1 MKTIIR
7 IFTLLLLLV
16 MHKTVFTQAG
26 GVTFIPGY
34 EWTWTAE
41 TKPTADGNLIALSR
55 SAVDGINQY
64 KLTKL
69 DLDGDIIWSNDTV
82 IPDAVN
88 YNDIFSLEDG
98 SFVVFNWNHFLKF
111 NSVGELTNFKVITTE
126 DLGYD
131 PIPGDMGEVDYGDVL
146 QLSLIHISEPTRPY

>member
-41 TKPTADGNLIALSR
+41 TKPTADGNLIALSK
-55 SAVDGINQY
+55 S
-64 KLTKL
+64 
-69 DLDGDIIWSNDTV
+69 
-82 IPDAVN
+82 
-88 YNDIFSLEDG
+88 
-98 SFVVFNWNHFLKF
+98 
-111 NSVGELTNFKVITTE
+111 
-126 DLGYD
+126 
-131 PIPGDMGEVDYGDVL
+131 
-146 QLSLIHISEPTRPY
+146 